1 MKILNHYFLIVLFFF
16 CACKDVKNESNPI
29 EVSQDL
35 ISNSNDEIKSDF
47 FLPKSTTGIII
58 RHKFYTLSYSEK
70 DEQAEWVAY
79 DLKKSELGNSN
90 FKRPY
95 FIDDPLVDSGSANWR
110 NYNHSGYDR
119 GHLCPAGDRRFSK
132 EAFNETFYTS
142 NISPQKNDFNSGIWN
157 RLELKVRYWAAKYD
171 GLYVVTGGV
180 LKGNLDSIGREDVT
194 VPEYFYK
201 ILIDKRD
208 RDYKIIAFLLPHKV
222 SEQPLKDFVVSVDE
236 IEKMTGIDFF
246 PKLPD
251 SIENDLERKIDYKD
265 WSFGKEFSWKR

>member
-1 MKILNHYFLIVLFFF
+1 MVILFLF
-16 CACKDVKNESNPI
+16 CACKEAKNEPNAIDTTKNFYSDNNRSI
-29 EVSQDL
+29 
-35 ISNSNDEIKSDF
+35 NDF
-47 FLPKSTTGIII
+47 FLPKSTTGVIIK
-58 RHKFYTLSYSEK
+58 HQFYTLSYSERH
-70 DEQAEWVAY
+70 EQAEWVAY
-79 DLKKSELGNSN
+79 ELKKSDLGKSN

-95 FIDDPLVDSGSANWR
+95 FIEDPLVSSGSANWK

-157 RLELKVRYWAAKYD
+157 RLELKVRYWAEKYD

-180 LKGNLDSIGREDVT
+180 LKGDLEAIGREDVT
-194 VPEYFYK
+194 VPDYFYK

-208 RDYKIIAFLLPHKV
+208 NDYKIIAFLMPHND
-222 SEQPLKDFVVSVDE
+222 SEKPLKDFVVSVDE

-251 SIENDLERKIDYKD
+251 TIENNLERKTDYKD

>member
-1 MKILNHYFLIVLFFF
+1 MKILKAYFVILLFIF
-16 CACKDVKNESNPI
+16 CACKEAKNEPNTIDTSKN
-29 EVSQDL
+29 L
-35 ISNSNDEIKSDF
+35 FLNNDGLNNDF
-47 FLPKSTTGIII
+47 YLPKSTTGIIVK
-58 RHKFYTLSYSEK
+58 HKFYTLSYSEK

-79 DLKKSELGNSN
+79 ELKKSNLGRSN

-95 FIDDPLVDSGSANWR
+95 FIEDPLVNSGSANWR
-110 NYNHSGYDR
+110 NYNRSGYDR

-180 LKGNLDSIGREDVT
+180 LKGDLGTIGREDVT
-194 VPEYFYK
+194 VPDYFYK
-201 ILIDKRD
+201 ILIDKRGD
-208 RDYKIIAFLLPHKV
+208 NYKIIAFLMPHKD
-222 SEQPLKDFVVSVDE
+222 SEKPLKDFVVSVDE

-251 SIENDLERKIDYKD
+251 TIENNLERNVDYKD